1 MAQCIAEK
9 DYFPIITPQT
19 AALSDMMDID
29 ELLPIELDEVE
40 EHEDDFYYQQ
50 QPQSQNATRKSVS
63 FSAMDQYAMI
73 ESSEDWTEDERNA
86 SWYGRS
92 ELDACKSKARKLC
105 QQHYKKNPTNA
116 NANASTTSS
125 IPSDESVRGMEV
137 YFPSRQRAHA
147 KFVFHVLHAY
157 HVQCVGNPDYVG
169 QLCAKWSAKA
179 SERALVN
186 GIQDFYEAYLPHMIQ
201 QTTEMPPTTPVPL
214 IRHRSSAS
222 PPERRS

>member
-1 MAQCIAEK
+1 MALCFTEN
-9 DYFPIITPQT
+9 DSFPIITYQT

-40 EHEDDFYYQQ
+40 DNDFYYQQ
-50 QPQSQNATRKSVS
+50 QPQPQNATRKNVT
-63 FSAMDQYAMI
+63 FSAVEHYAII
-73 ESSEDWTEDERNA
+73 ESPEDWTEDERNA

-92 ELDACKSKARKLC
+92 ELDAFKSKARKLC
-105 QQHYKKNPTNA
+105 KQHYKKQSTNA
-116 NANASTTSS
+116 P

-157 HVQCVGNPDYVG
+157 HVQCVGNPDYVA

-179 SERALVN
+179 SELALVN
-186 GIQDFYEAYLPHMIQ
+186 GIQDFYEACFPHMIQ
-201 QTTEMPPTTPVPL
+201 QTAEMPSTPVPL
-214 IRHRSSAS
+214 VRRRSSAS
-222 PPERRS
+222 QPERRS

>member
-1 MAQCIAEK
+1 MTHCIAEK
-9 DYFPIITPQT
+9 DSFPIITPHT

-40 EHEDDFYYQQ
+40 DDDLIYYQQ
-50 QPQSQNATRKSVS
+50 QPQSQKATRRSVS
-63 FSAMDQYAMI
+63 FSAMDHYAII

-92 ELDACKSKARKLC
+92 ELDAFKSKARKLC
-105 QQHYKKNPTNA
+105 QQHYKTNQA
-116 NANASTTSS
+116 S

-137 YFPSRQRAHA
+137 YFPSRQRSQA
-147 KFVFHVLHAY
+147 KYVFHVLHAY
-157 HVQCVGNPDYVG
+157 HVQCVGNPDYVA

-186 GIQDFYEAYLPHMIQ
+186 GIQDFYEACFPHMIQ
-201 QTTEMPPTTPVPL
+201 QTTDITPTPVPL
-214 IRHRSSAS
+214 VRRRSSVS